1 MINAVKALV
10 CCFAV
15 IRESEP
21 LDTAYTQVQ
30 ISKPAIASNFRTVQK
45 IHVLLK
51 KEELD
56 SQRLED
62 KVIIVLDIL
71 FATSSIV
78 TALAHGATAVI
89 PTPDGT
95 AALAESKRH
104 AAGSFILSGELHANT
119 LPGFV
124 HPTPRRLLAEGLE
137 RRTLIYCTTNGT
149 VALMKA
155 HGAGDVYAAAL
166 LNAQATVEHIALYH
180 PDNTV
185 LIVCSGSADNFNLED
200 FYGAGY
206 FVSLF
211 RRCLV
216 DPEFSDAALAAELLH
231 DHSEGLE
238 VLRRSRVGRMM
249 LTRGLDDEVA
259 FAARE
264 SSYDV
269 VVCLK
274 EGILQP
280 VDLPG
285 RAKPAASLSA
295 QSR

>member
-1 MINAVKALV
+1 MHPARARKLRAAVFKL
-10 CCFAV
+10 
-15 IRESEP
+15 
-21 LDTAYTQVQ
+21 LTAS
-30 ISKPAIASNFRTVQK
+30 IFHTVQK
-45 IHVLLK
+45 VHVLLK

-62 KVIIVLDIL
+62 KVVIVLDIL

-78 TALAHGATAVI
+78 AALAHGAKAVI
-89 PTPDGT
+89 ATPDGS
-95 AALAESKRH
+95 AALEESKKH

-124 HPTPRRLLAEGLE
+124 HPTPQRLLAQGLQG
-137 RRTLIYCTTNGT
+137 RTLIYCTTNGT

-155 HGAGDVYAAAL
+155 RGAGDVYAAAL
-166 LNAQATVEHIALYH
+166 LNARATVEHIGLHH
-180 PDNTV
+180 PHNTV
-185 LIVCSGSADNFNLED
+185 LLVCSGSADNFNLED

-211 RRCLV
+211 RQRLV
-216 DPEFSDAALAAELLH
+216 DPDFSDAALAAELLH
-231 DHSEGLE
+231 DQSEGLQ

-249 LTRGLDDEVA
+249 LARGLDDEVA

-264 SSYDV
+264 SCYPV

-274 EGILQP
+274 DQILRSVGVSGP
-280 VDLPG
+280 AHTSATLPE
-285 RAKPAASLSA
+285 
-295 QSR
+295 